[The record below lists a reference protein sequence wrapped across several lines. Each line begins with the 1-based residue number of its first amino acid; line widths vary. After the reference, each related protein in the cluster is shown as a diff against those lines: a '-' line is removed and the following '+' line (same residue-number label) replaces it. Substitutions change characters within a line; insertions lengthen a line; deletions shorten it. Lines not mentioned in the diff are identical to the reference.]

1 MENKSLFIRRFI
13 YMALFLL
20 SLLLISVR
28 GGNLPYM
35 LFFMMVV
42 NTIFSIAYIFYVFFT
57 IKIYQTIPERTIT
70 KKERV
75 SYQVKLSN
83 EGFVTYGAVSLHFLD
98 KLSVVSRTEELE
110 NISMDPKQ
118 EIAFQTEVLCMY
130 SGIYEIGVDMI
141 EIMDYFRIFRIR
153 FPMPEKLK
161 VTVKPRILELDNIA
175 AVIEEECHNSGHRGE
190 RADLADNE
198 VRKYVSGDNRRWI
211 HWKNSAKRLEWMV
224 RKPTAEEASLY
235 VIFIDPR
242 VVAADAVEHIVCC
255 DRIREMAAALAQYIY
270 GSGYQLLVVMED
282 VDGQEICSQRAF
294 ERFIEKLT
302 ECDFSDNATDLDA
315 ALIEQNMCSQT
326 SVPFLVV
333 TQQPERIADNVKET
347 VRGFRN
353 LHFFDL
359 HNQVLWEE

>member
-1 MENKSLFIRRFI
+1 
-13 YMALFLL
+13 
-20 SLLLISVR
+20 
-28 GGNLPYM
+28 M

-42 NTIFSIAYIFYVFFT
+42 NTILSIAYIFYVFFT

-83 EGFVTYGAVSLHFLD
+83 EGVATYGAVSLHFLD
-98 KLSVVSRTEELE
+98 KLSVISRTEELG
-110 NISMDPKQ
+110 NMSMEPGQ
-118 EIAFQTEVLCMY
+118 EMAFQTEVLCMY

-161 VTVKPRILELDNIA
+161 VTVKPRIRELDSIA
-175 AVIEEECHNSGHRGE
+175 AVIEEEECRNSGQRGE
-190 RADLADNE
+190 RTDLVDSE
-198 VRKYVSGDNRRWI
+198 VRKFVPGDNRRWI

-224 RKPTAEEASLY
+224 RNPTAEEVSSY
-235 VIFIDPR
+235 VIFVDPW
-242 VVAADAVEHIVCC
+242 VAAADTVERIAIC

-270 GSGYQLLVVMED
+270 SSGYQLLVVMED
-282 VDGQEICSQRAF
+282 VDGQEICSRRAF
-294 ERFIEKLT
+294 EDFIKRLT
-302 ECDFSDNATDLDA
+302 ECNFSDKATDLNA
-315 ALIEQNMCSQT
+315 ALEEQNIRTQADI
-326 SVPFLVV
+326 PFLVV
-333 TQQPERIADNVKET
+333 TQHPEKIADNVREV

-359 HNQVLWEE
+359 QNRVLWEK